1 MDMKKPPKEGGW
13 KLKGGQR
20 GSRTLDTRIFSP
32 LLYQLSYL
40 AVYVVLTCSSITIS
54 NLKRESNENFK
65 KVWSGCVWRLWR
77 AAPHPHPSNN

>member
-1 MDMKKPPKEGGW
+1 
-13 KLKGGQR
+13 
-20 GSRTLDTRIFSP
+20 
-32 LLYQLSYL
+32 
-40 AVYVVLTCSSITIS
+40 VLTCSSITIS